1 MTLCAAEGCPS
12 FSTRVTS
19 INAAAAAPVTET
31 LRPPVDPALVFFN
44 IGPNYRIQ
52 AQPTGYRPNLQDT
65 GHTTGYRHKLQ
76 DTGHTTGYRPKTTGY
91 RPTLQDTGPAYRIQA
106 HTT

>member
-31 LRPPVDPALVFFN
+31 LRPPVDPALAFFS
-44 IGPNYRIQ
+44 Q
-52 AQPTGYRPNLQDT
+52 ELQQLHLPLLGD
-65 GHTTGYRHKLQ
+65 
-76 DTGHTTGYRPKTTGY
+76 
-91 RPTLQDTGPAYRIQA
+91 TLQLHGEGQSLGSVEEGVAPPGNTNWLRYLL
-106 HTT
+106 